1 MQKSNLPDW
10 NHDHLQADD
19 SAPDWFKRAVNTP
32 VKSNYVI
39 VDDCA
44 IHYLTWE
51 VNDSPRHPQKPGL
64 LFIHG
69 GGAHANWWRF
79 IAPSFIDKY
88 RVAAIDLSGM
98 GDSEKREEY
107 SAALRAQE
115 ILHVLKAAELGPQPI
130 VIGHSFGGLMTMRFG
145 ADFGDQIGGAIIVDS
160 PVLPESEKASELP
173 RRVLS
178 VQRYY
183 PTFEIGLERFRLLP
197 AQECKNTFIVDFIA
211 RHSLIE
217 TDMGW
222 TWKFDVKAMGANRWS
237 EPFHEHLAKMKCP
250 SALIVAENSGIVSA
264 VTADYMSDLMGPESP
279 MIKIKNSHH
288 HIMLDQPLSFI
299 EAVNDLLADWR
310 KFKHIKEIV

>member
-1 MQKSNLPDW
+1 MRKSNLPDW

-160 PVLPESEKASELP
+160 PVLPESEKASEVP

-197 AQECKNTFIVDFIA
+197 AQECKNTFIQNHVIFV
-211 RHSLIE
+211 E
-217 TDMGW
+217 
-222 TWKFDVKAMGANRWS
+222 K
-237 EPFHEHLAKMKCP
+237 
-250 SALIVAENSGIVSA
+250 
-264 VTADYMSDLMGPESP
+264 
-279 MIKIKNSHH
+279 
-288 HIMLDQPLSFI
+288 
-299 EAVNDLLADWR
+299 
-310 KFKHIKEIV
+310 

>member
-1 MQKSNLPDW
+1 MQKLNLPDW

-115 ILHVLKAAELGPQPI
+115 ILHVLKAADLGPQPI

-160 PVLPESEKASELP
+160 PVLPESEK
-173 RRVLS
+173 
-178 VQRYY
+178 
-183 PTFEIGLERFRLLP
+183 
-197 AQECKNTFIVDFIA
+197 
-211 RHSLIE
+211 
-217 TDMGW
+217 
-222 TWKFDVKAMGANRWS
+222 VKRI
-237 EPFHEHLAKMKCP
+237 L
-250 SALIVAENSGIVSA
+250 
-264 VTADYMSDLMGPESP
+264 
-279 MIKIKNSHH
+279 
-288 HIMLDQPLSFI
+288 
-299 EAVNDLLADWR
+299 
-310 KFKHIKEIV
+310 